1 MKNPSR
7 LCDRRRLED
16 SESASPVTT
25 PLEAHRSAESLLGVT
40 PDDAGR
46 GARPTTQSVW
56 VPRSEALSALTS
68 VACST
73 HPYYTDDVRQ
83 VPLRELNQHTAEV
96 IARVEMGERVE
107 ITRNGT
113 RVAII
118 EPARPHPLGLLI
130 ESGDL
135 SPARGPLPTFSAV
148 DETSS
153 DSAGL
158 DAVLEDR
165 YGDGRW

>member
-1 MKNPSR
+1 M
-7 LCDRRRLED
+7 RR
-16 SESASPVTT
+16 
-25 PLEAHRSAESLLGVT
+25 
-40 PDDAGR
+40 
-46 GARPTTQSVW
+46 
-56 VPRSEALSALTS
+56 
-68 VACST
+68 
-73 HPYYTDDVRQ
+73 

-118 EPARPHPLGLLI
+118 EPAQPHPLGPLI

-135 SPARGPLPTFSAV
+135 VPARGQLPTISV
-148 DETSS
+148 KDEIAQ

-158 DAVLEDR
+158 DAVIEDR
-165 YGDGRW
+165 YGDARW

>member
-1 MKNPSR
+1 M
-7 LCDRRRLED
+7 
-16 SESASPVTT
+16 
-25 PLEAHRSAESLLGVT
+25 
-40 PDDAGR
+40 
-46 GARPTTQSVW
+46 
-56 VPRSEALSALTS
+56 
-68 VACST
+68 
-73 HPYYTDDVRQ
+73 RQ
-83 VPLRELNQHTAEV
+83 VPIRELNQHTAEV
-96 IARVEMGERVE
+96 MARVEMGERIE

-118 EPARPHPLGLLI
+118 VPAQPHPLGVLM

-135 SPARGPLPTFSAV
+135 RPALGHLPTLSENDVVA
-148 DETSS
+148 S